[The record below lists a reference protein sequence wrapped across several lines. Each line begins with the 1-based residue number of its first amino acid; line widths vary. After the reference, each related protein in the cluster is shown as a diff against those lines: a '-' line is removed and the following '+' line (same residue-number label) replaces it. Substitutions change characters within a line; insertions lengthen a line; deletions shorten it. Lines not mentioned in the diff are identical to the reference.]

1 MGSHR
6 MTRWAW
12 ARGHGWMKWAGLVG
26 VSGCL
31 IAGVVIGIVDSSDS
45 GGKIVRVPVVSTSVV
60 RESGQTVIS
69 FVTPQAE
76 VGGVVGGTPT
86 VVASGSGVGKTVTVG
101 PSGSGVRVTATARVT
116 VTALVAG
123 PTVTQVSTSYVA
135 VQTVTERVTC
145 WISFP
150 VLTGCTD

>member
-1 MGSHR
+1 MGQHR
-6 MTRWAW
+6 MVRWW
-12 ARGHGWMKWAGLVG
+12 QGHGWMKWAGLVG
-26 VSGCL
+26 VMGCL
-31 IAGVVIGIVDSSDS
+31 VAGVTLGVLDS
-45 GGKIVRVPVVSTSVV
+45 GGGSGRERVSVVERTSVV
-60 RESGQTVIS
+60 RSPGQTIVS
-69 FVTPQAE
+69 FVTPEAE
-76 VGGVVGGTPT
+76 VSEVVGGTTT
-86 VVASGSGVGKTVTVG
+86 VVASGSGAGKTVTVG

-150 VLTGCTD
+150 VLTGCVN